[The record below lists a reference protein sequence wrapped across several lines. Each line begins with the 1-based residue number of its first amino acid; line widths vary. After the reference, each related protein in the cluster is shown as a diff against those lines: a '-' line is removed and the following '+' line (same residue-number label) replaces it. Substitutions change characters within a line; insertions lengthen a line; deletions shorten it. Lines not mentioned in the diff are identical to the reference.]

1 MKAVVLTCDKNI
13 KIADHTI
20 YTYEKLWPNNHF
32 TFRIP
37 YQQYPDFL
45 SQKYG
50 SKVELIKTDSPIKA
64 TVLKLLEDF
73 DDQEW
78 IYWCM
83 DDRYIVQLKVQ
94 EANDIYEFIKT
105 NNDETICS
113 VRLIRMNKSYTSDKF
128 LKQDQDLIVNKN
140 IKLRQ
145 SIFSDTEQLEGL
157 WQPQFLRVKLLRRV
171 FASFPDR
178 DFRAKEMDSFPKL
191 KLKGEKLYV
200 PEKNL
205 IRVGES
211 THRGEL
217 TENCLVSF
225 TKWGLEIPHNLKV
238 TKKYMIQ
245 GELPYSFM
253 SMDIKLPRQI
263 QSKITS
269 LTRWYWRNR
278 SDFNSLYQNSPE
290 KQD

>member
-20 YTYEKLWPNNHF
+20 YTYEKLWPNNPF

-45 SQKYG
+45 SEKYG

-105 NNDETICS
+105 NNDEAICS

-128 LKQDQDLIVNKN
+128 LKQDEDLIVNKN

-191 KLKGEKLYV
+191 KLKGEKLYI

-205 IRVGES
+205 IVVGES

-217 TENCLVSF
+217 TENCLASF

-238 TKKYMIQ
+238 TKKYMLQ

-278 SDFNSLYQNSPE
+278 SNFNSLYQNAP
-290 KQD
+290 